1 MQQYNCDQS
10 CDKYRALYKHIADS
24 LLVLKVRSFSQKLS
38 FELRFEG
45 CKGPHKKDKREM
57 MKKGYGERRLMEGV
71 MSESEN
77 ERGKKA
83 DIDEVQAE
91 GEGSIR

>member
-1 MQQYNCDQS
+1 
-10 CDKYRALYKHIADS
+10 
-24 LLVLKVRSFSQKLS
+24 
-38 FELRFEG
+38 
-45 CKGPHKKDKREM
+45 